1 MLKNNFSWFTLGRM
15 IVSKKNSDLQ
25 LAYQNLDTVEIVDY
39 KKKMILKFNY
49 IV

>member
-1 MLKNNFSWFTLGRM
+1 MVYVGTYGC
-15 IVSKKNSDLQ
+15 IKKNSDPQ
-25 LAYQNLDTVEIVDY
+25 LPYQNLDTVEIVDY